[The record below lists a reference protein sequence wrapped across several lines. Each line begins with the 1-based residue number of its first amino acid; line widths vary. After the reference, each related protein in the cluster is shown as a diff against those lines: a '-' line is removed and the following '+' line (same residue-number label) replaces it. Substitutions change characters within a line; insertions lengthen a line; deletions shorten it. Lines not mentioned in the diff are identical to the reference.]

1 MEQQVY
7 TLTNVLQIVIA
18 MGLLNVWLLRFN
30 QNTPYRG
37 GNARSLM
44 EEFSSYG
51 LPSWFR
57 YVIGF
62 LKLSCALLL
71 IVGIW
76 IPAIVLPTA
85 MLLSSLMVGAIFMHL
100 KIGDPFKK
108 SLPALLMF
116 ILSFSTCVTSL

>member
-1 MEQQVY
+1 MEQKIY
-7 TLTNVLQIVIA
+7 TLTNVLQIVLA

-57 YVIGF
+57 YFIGF

-76 IPAIVLPTA
+76 IPGLVLPTA
-85 MLLSSLMVGAIFMHL
+85 LLLSVLMIGAILMHV
-100 KIGDPFKK
+100 KIGDPLKK
-108 SLPALLMF
+108 SLPAFLMLV
-116 ILSFSTCVTSL
+116 LSFSTCVTSL

>member
-1 MEQQVY
+1 MDQQVY

-57 YVIGF
+57 YFIGF

-71 IVGIW
+71 IIGIW
-76 IPAIVLPTA
+76 VPGLVLPTA
-85 MLLSSLMVGAIFMHL
+85 LLLSVLMIGAILMHV
-100 KIGDPFKK
+100 KIGDPLKK
-108 SLPALLMF
+108 SLPALLMLV
-116 ILSFSTCVTSL
+116 LSFSTCVTSL

>member
-1 MEQQVY
+1 MDQKIY

-18 MGLLNVWLLRFN
+18 MGLLNVWLLRSN

-37 GNARSLM
+37 GGARSLT

-57 YVIGF
+57 YFIGF
-62 LKLSCALLL
+62 LKLSCAVFL

-76 IPAIVLPTA
+76 IPMVVLPTA
-85 MLLSSLMVGAIFMHL
+85 LLLSFLMIGAVFMHL
-100 KIGDPFKK
+100 KIRDPFKK